1 MLNSNLL
8 MKKKK
13 VDVDG
18 WCTATVDTRLKNM
31 NKNKPMRTDTVTL
44 GFTISTTR
52 VQVLMIIDS
61 F

>member
-52 VQVLMIIDS
+52 LQ
-61 F
+61 